1 MRRAALARSDLVI
14 MREKFVEVVA
24 ENQRLLKELDEK
36 GGQLAAAYGRIAELE
51 AEREE
56 DQAGHAA
63 EIKRVEAVH
72 ASEIAE
78 RDERI
83 KSLEA
88 DNAALAGDNKR
99 LAASDACHSSPHSP
113 VLPKIRARRGFL
125 IAQRRAACDCS
136 RALRFWAGA
145 GSASRVIRRR
155 ARSRAGPR
163 AQILSRSHPELAGF
177 DHLATIACFCDAAP
191 AAPLHAIQVGGV
203 GKARQPLKARGPLFG
218 AQAPADPPAGARQ
231 EAAPPAGA
239 ARCGEAGRAFSAI
252 SSSYSRLATSADF
265 RNTFRR

>member
-1 MRRAALARSDLVI
+1 MWGHYGRAALARSDLVI

-99 LAASDACHSSPHSP
+99 LAASDACHNSPPSP
-113 VLPKIRARRGFL
+113 P
-125 IAQRRAACDCS
+125 
-136 RALRFWAGA
+136 
-145 GSASRVIRRR
+145 
-155 ARSRAGPR
+155 RSGTWTAEYHRKK
-163 AQILSRSHPELAGF
+163 
-177 DHLATIACFCDAAP
+177 
-191 AAPLHAIQVGGV
+191 AIEAIH
-203 GKARQPLKARGPLFG
+203 ARQPDWR
-218 AQAPADPPAGARQ
+218 PP
-231 EAAPPAGA
+231 
-239 ARCGEAGRAFSAI
+239 GRAVGHPGATRKLGI
-252 SSSYSRLATSADF
+252 SSGP
-265 RNTFRR
+265 

>member
-36 GGQLAAAYGRIAELE
+36 GGQLAAANNRIAELE
-51 AEREE
+51 AKGEE

-63 EIKRVEAVH
+63 EIKSMEAVH

-99 LAASDACHSSPHSP
+99 LAASDACHNSPHSP
-113 VLPKIRARRGFL
+113 PCSGTWQPSTTGKRRSMRYTHGSPTGGPGQGRGPPRRDTQAGDEQARRAPPPVRVRQVPRPQPVGSAHVRQAGRRHRKDNRV
-125 IAQRRAACDCS
+125 AQERRNARHAMQ
-136 RALRFWAGA
+136 RLRGAGRHAALR
-145 GSASRVIRRR
+145 
-155 ARSRAGPR
+155 
-163 AQILSRSHPELAGF
+163 
-177 DHLATIACFCDAAP
+177 DAEED
-191 AAPLHAIQVGGV
+191 VGE
-203 GKARQPLKARGPLFG
+203 
-218 AQAPADPPAGARQ
+218 PADSGALL
-231 EAAPPAGA
+231 EHPVWHP
-239 ARCGEAGRAFSAI
+239 
-252 SSSYSRLATSADF
+252 L
-265 RNTFRR
+265 